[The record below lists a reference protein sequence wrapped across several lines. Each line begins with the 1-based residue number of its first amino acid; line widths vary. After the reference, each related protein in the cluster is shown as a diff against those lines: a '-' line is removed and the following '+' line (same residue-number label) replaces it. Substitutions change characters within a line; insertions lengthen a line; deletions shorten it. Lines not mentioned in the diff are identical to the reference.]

1 MTDTPRTTA
10 LAELH
15 TFFLSLFSS
24 LFLFFLVAVGRAKH
38 AEAEVACPGAAGGR
52 PLFLRVPP
60 STLHTPFRVT
70 GSVPSFPLAE
80 NFLAWLRMPEVF
92 CNIRG
97 ISDKINCGRLSKT
110 SNNEN

>member
-24 LFLFFLVAVGRAKH
+24 LFHFFLLAVGRAKH

-70 GSVPSFPLAE
+70 GSELPPRRELFEVPP
-80 NFLAWLRMPEVF
+80 FLAWVRMPEVF
-92 CNIRG
+92 FN
-97 ISDKINCGRLSKT
+97 
-110 SNNEN
+110 